1 MVAICHFII
10 YISFFKNFQA
20 DKNMN
25 FDGPV
30 CDNRKQRGNLH
41 DLLYCIKCILTVR
54 AWYDSHISVTP

>member
-10 YISFFKNFQA
+10 YISFFKNCLA

-30 CDNRKQRGNLH
+30 CDIRKHRGNLH
-41 DLLYCIKCILTVR
+41 DLLYCIKCI
-54 AWYDSHISVTP
+54 VTIEHGTIDIFL